1 MSEEQSKSSLPE
13 TVVTEEEWAAWKD
26 IPTTRTFRRFLK
38 KQLEETYESWMG
50 GAYTSPEGDQ
60 TLQLNSRAIGSSQMI
75 RNILELTAADIN
87 QGMSDE

>member
-26 IPTTRTFRRFLK
+26 IPTTRTFRALLRK
-38 KQLEETYESWMG
+38 RLEERKADWVSGQFPT
-50 GAYTSPEGDQ
+50 PER
-60 TLQLNSRAIGSSQMI
+60 NAKAIGETQVLQAM
-75 RNILELTAADIN
+75 LDLTADDIN